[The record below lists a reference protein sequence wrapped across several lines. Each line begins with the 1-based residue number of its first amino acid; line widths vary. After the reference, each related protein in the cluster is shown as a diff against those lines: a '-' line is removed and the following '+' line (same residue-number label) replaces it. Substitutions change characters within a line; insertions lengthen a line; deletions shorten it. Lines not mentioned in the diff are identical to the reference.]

1 MISGTNKYN
10 EIEMHHSIE
19 VKDRAKMIITGV
31 NDVSEFSDNAV
42 KLKTNL
48 GGLMIRGNNLSI
60 NKLNTPNGDVE
71 INGSVD
77 FIGYQT
83 KQKGGILTKLLK

>member
-60 NKLNTPNGDVE
+60 NKLNTPNGFTE
-71 INGSVD
+71 NL
-77 FIGYQT
+77 FIRFRRAYIT
-83 KQKGGILTKLLK
+83 SHLNCFV